1 MWAKLLLLGS
11 NIKLEILVI
20 GIVYSPAD
28 NFILKMIALLRLV
41 LKDLIKLIAT
51 WLKY

>member
-1 MWAKLLLLGS
+1 MWSKLLLLGS

-28 NFILKMIALLRLV
+28 NFILKMLIALLRLV
-41 LKDLIKLIAT
+41 LKDLIKL
-51 WLKY
+51 LDLLS